1 MFVVRINESIDL
13 KLIACEESYCQ
24 FTMSGNKYDEE
35 DEKISQ
41 KIIIKF
47 RSFQKYMKVRN
58 TKKTLVYNEI
68 CERRRENY

>member
-24 FTMSGNKYDEE
+24 ITMSGNKYDEE